1 MCVCSYY
8 NYNGLWKLVE
18 VTEIS
23 ANGFSIKV
31 RQPGKA
37 LERTIYFSDFSPKLA
52 EKGSKAT
59 DARIGEET
67 ELVDVEKIA
76 AMERQVR
83 INIFCLQ
90 HSSYFTLLLLLNIYF
105 SLCGVFSN
113 KLNSLMIY
121 D

>member
-1 MCVCSYY
+1 MLFLIDYILCVCVCSYY

-23 ANGFSIKV
+23 ASGFSIKV

-83 INIFCLQ
+83 INIFL
-90 HSSYFTLLLLLNIYF
+90 SSTFELLYSSFVTEYLFFILWSI
-105 SLCGVFSN
+105 
-113 KLNSLMIY
+113 
-121 D
+121 